1 MNVSIPFEAKDQ
13 TSIKFCIAASWSIL
27 ELTHCTLSAEQEDI
41 IGKAYLV
48 LRTWQNTRIHRKQE

>member
-1 MNVSIPFEAKDQ
+1 MNISIPFEDKDQ

-48 LRTWQNTRIHRKQE
+48 LKT